1 MKHAA
6 APVRPDRSRRF
17 IPVLL
22 ILAGIVVLLYP
33 VAGTFYNNYRQFQ
46 FAQQYQD
53 LVGTASAQQLDDQL
67 ARARAYNERLGDH
80 ALLDPWGQGG
90 PEQSPEYADYLAQ
103 LDLGDTMARL
113 RVPSIRVDQ
122 PVRHGTSDDV
132 LNRGVGHLFGT
143 HLPVGGIGTHA
154 ALTAHTGLTEA
165 SMFDSLVDVTE
176 GDVFYVDV
184 AGETLAYQVDR
195 IDVVLPTELDR
206 LEAVEG
212 EDLLTLVTC
221 TPYGVNSHRLLV
233 RGHRIPYDASTD
245 PGSSS
250 LLDMDWT
257 IQPWMI
263 PRLIGAGIALGL
275 LLLMTLGWV
284 VQDSKYRRAVKAH
297 RRAAA
302 ATPSASTETQ

>member
-1 MKHAA
+1 MTMATDSAA
-6 APVRPDRSRRF
+6 TPMRPDRSKRI

-33 VAGTFYNNYRQFQ
+33 VAATFYNNYRQFQ
-46 FAQQYQD
+46 FARQYDD
-53 LVGTASAQQLDDQL
+53 LVGSASEPELDDQL
-67 ARARAYNERLGDH
+67 ARARAYNERLGEH
-80 ALLDPWGQGG
+80 VLLDPWGEGG
-90 PEQSPEYADYLAQ
+90 PEQSPGYAEYLDQ

-113 RVPSIRVDQ
+113 RVPSIGVDQ
-122 PVRHGTSDDV
+122 PVYHGTSAEV

-143 HLPVGGIGTHA
+143 HLPVGGVGTHA
-154 ALTAHTGLTEA
+154 ALTAHTGLAEA

-206 LEAVEG
+206 LEPVEG

-233 RGHRIPYDASTD
+233 RGHRIPYDPGTD

-250 LLDMDWT
+250 LPDWT
-257 IQPWMI
+257 VQPWMI
-263 PRLIGAGIALGL
+263 PRLIGAGIALGA
-275 LLLMTLGWV
+275 LLLMTIGWI

-297 RRAAA
+297 RA
-302 ATPSASTETQ
+302 ATAAPTEPQ